1 MKLSLV
7 FTMKNTQKIRSITL
21 SALIAALYTA
31 LTLITAA
38 LGFSS
43 GVIQVRIS
51 EALTVLPYFTP
62 AAVSGLTVGCF
73 ISNLLTGGAPADI
86 LLGTAATL
94 VAAIF
99 TRLLRK
105 AHPVFSPLPP
115 IVVNTLTV
123 PWILRYAYGLI
134 GGIPYFMLTVGIG
147 EFISCGVLGLILL
160 YALKKRSIFTK

>member
-1 MKLSLV
+1 
-7 FTMKNTQKIRSITL
+7 MKNTQKIRSITL

-31 LTLITAA
+31 LTLIAAA

-43 GVIQVRIS
+43 SVIQVRIS

-62 AAVSGLTVGCF
+62 AAISGLTVGCF

-105 AHPVFSPLPP
+105 AHPMLSPLPP

-123 PWILRYAYGLI
+123 PWILRYGYGLI

-147 EFISCGVLGLILL
+147 ELISCGVLGLILL
-160 YALKKRSIFTK
+160 YALKKRSIFMK

>member
-115 IVVNTLTV
+115 IVVNTLTI

-147 EFISCGVLGLILL
+147 ELISCGVLGLILL

>member
-1 MKLSLV
+1 
-7 FTMKNTQKIRSITL
+7 MKNTQKIRSITL

-31 LTLITAA
+31 LTLIAAA

-51 EALTVLPYFTP
+51 EALTVLPYFTS
-62 AAVSGLTVGCF
+62 AAISGLTVGCF

-105 AHPVFSPLPP
+105 AHPMLSPLPP

-123 PWILRYAYGLI
+123 PWILRYGYGLI

-147 EFISCGVLGLILL
+147 ELISCGVLGLILL
-160 YALKKRSIFTK
+160 YALKKRSIFMK

>member
-1 MKLSLV
+1 
-7 FTMKNTQKIRSITL
+7 MKNTQKIRSITL

-31 LTLITAA
+31 LTLIAAA

-43 GVIQVRIS
+43 CVIQVRIS

-62 AAVSGLTVGCF
+62 AAISGLTVGCF

-105 AHPVFSPLPP
+105 AHPMLSPLPP

-123 PWILRYAYGLI
+123 PWILRYGYGLI

-147 EFISCGVLGLILL
+147 ELISCGVLGLILL
-160 YALKKRSIFTK
+160 YALKKRSIFMK

>member
-1 MKLSLV
+1 
-7 FTMKNTQKIRSITL
+7 MKNTQKIRSITL

>member
-1 MKLSLV
+1 
-7 FTMKNTQKIRSITL
+7 MKNTQKIRSITL
-21 SALIAALYTA
+21 SALIAALYTV
-31 LTLITAA
+31 LTLIAAA

-105 AHPVFSPLPP
+105 AHPVLSPLPP
-115 IVVNTLTV
+115 IIVNTLTV
-123 PWILRYAYGLI
+123 PWILRYGYGLI

-147 EFISCGVLGLILL
+147 ELISCGVLGLMLL

>member
-21 SALIAALYTA
+21 SALIAALYTV
-31 LTLITAA
+31 LTLIAAA

-105 AHPVFSPLPP
+105 AHPVLSPLPP
-115 IVVNTLTV
+115 IIVNTLTV
-123 PWILRYAYGLI
+123 PWILRYGYGLI

-147 EFISCGVLGLILL
+147 ELISCGVLGLMLL

>member
-1 MKLSLV
+1 MELSLV

-21 SALIAALYTA
+21 SALIAALYTV
-31 LTLITAA
+31 LTLIAAA

-105 AHPVFSPLPP
+105 AHPVLSPLPP
-115 IVVNTLTV
+115 IIVNTLTV
-123 PWILRYAYGLI
+123 PWILRYGYGLI

-147 EFISCGVLGLILL
+147 ELISCGVLGLMLL

>member
-31 LTLITAA
+31 LTLIAAA

-51 EALTVLPYFTP
+51 EALTVLPYFTS
-62 AAVSGLTVGCF
+62 AAISGLTVGCF

-105 AHPVFSPLPP
+105 AHPMLSPLPP

-123 PWILRYAYGLI
+123 PWILRYGYGLI

-147 EFISCGVLGLILL
+147 ELISCGVLGLILL
-160 YALKKRSIFTK
+160 YALKKRSIFMK